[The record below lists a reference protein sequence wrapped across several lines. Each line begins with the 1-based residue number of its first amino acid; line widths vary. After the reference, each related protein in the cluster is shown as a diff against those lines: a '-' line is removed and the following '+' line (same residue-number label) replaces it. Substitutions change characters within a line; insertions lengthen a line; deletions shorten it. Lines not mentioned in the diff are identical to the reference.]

1 VDGRSEVRKDKDE
14 VIDLIQRMPDDST
27 TSDILDELLFKQQVD
42 QGLKDV
48 AEGRVITTAEL
59 RERRSL
65 STNSER
71 DVNCPDPG

>member
-1 VDGRSEVRKDKDE
+1 MRKDKDE